1 MPPADTDAPVRRPSD
16 GYGPRRDALLHAP
29 SVPRCVGGQPGPFF
43 PTKVSVPFTIGSPPP
58 SAAPY
63 GLVVDDHPLVAQ
75 GMAEFLRLHPGL
87 GTAHHAIGMAE
98 ALRLVARHG
107 PPAVALVDF
116 WLADG
121 ATAPFVRNLLAMA
134 PQARI
139 LIVSGDHH
147 PAIALKARKSGAHG
161 FVHKQETPDT
171 FAAAVTAVLGGALW
185 FGPDAPDAAGPL
197 ASGAAALA
205 REVHLSPADLGLT
218 PRQGQILAMVLE
230 GHPNKPIASALH
242 VSEHTVKEHIT
253 AILQKLGARNRVEA
267 IAKLRGV
274 RIEAG

>member
-1 MPPADTDAPVRRPSD
+1 MRFPLRSSGAVACAPHHRPP
-16 GYGPRRDALLHAP
+16 
-29 SVPRCVGGQPGPFF
+29 F
-43 PTKVSVPFTIGSPPP
+43 PTKVSVPSTIGSPPP
-58 SAAPY
+58 STAPY

-87 GTAHHAIGMAE
+87 GAARHASDMPE

-121 ATAPFVRNLLAMA
+121 ATAPFIHNLLAMA

-147 PAIALKARKSGAHG
+147 PAITLKARKSGAHG
-161 FVHKQETPDT
+161 FVHKQEAPDT
-171 FAAAVTAVLGGALW
+171 FAAAVTAVLRGALW
-185 FGPDAPDAAGPL
+185 FGPEAPDAAGPL
-197 ASGAAALA
+197 ACGGAALA
-205 REVHLSPADLGLT
+205 REVQLSPADLGLT

-274 RIEAG
+274 RIDAG